1 MSDSSPPHS
10 PRPGAAAEPP
20 CAQNPGGVLDIRVD
34 LEHCT
39 DKATLLA
46 RFAAALQF
54 PDWFGHNWDALADCI
69 TDLSWLP
76 AHEYRIAITNAAAL
90 RAAAPETLDTLLEI
104 LAEAGEFWAAEGV
117 RFALAVSDLS
127 ADAGDDSAFPPSA
140 PAAPR

>member
-76 AHEYRIAITNAAAL
+76 AH
-90 RAAAPETLDTLLEI
+90 
-104 LAEAGEFWAAEGV
+104 
-117 RFALAVSDLS
+117 
-127 ADAGDDSAFPPSA
+127 
-140 PAAPR
+140 